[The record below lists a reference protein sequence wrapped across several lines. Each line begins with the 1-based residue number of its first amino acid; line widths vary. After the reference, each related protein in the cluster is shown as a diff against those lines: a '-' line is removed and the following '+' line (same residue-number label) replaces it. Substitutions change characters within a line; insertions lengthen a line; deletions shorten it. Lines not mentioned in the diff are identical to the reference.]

1 MSVSANRQVFLELF
15 PFYVSGKNNTR
26 TENVIFV
33 TIAMLCLCKQIKTDL
48 ITSFCFPSIVA
59 IINIS

>member
-33 TIAMLCLCKQIKTDL
+33 TIAMLCLCKQIN
-48 ITSFCFPSIVA
+48 PSIVA
-59 IINIS
+59 IINTS

>member
-1 MSVSANRQVFLELF
+1 MSVSANHEVFLELF

-33 TIAMLCLCKQIKTDL
+33 TIAMLCLCKQRGAGT
-48 ITSFCFPSIVA
+48 
-59 IINIS
+59 